1 MVPPA
6 LFFPHRKE
14 PTMSFRPP
22 PKLTSG
28 KHFTAFHSA
37 AEEAVAASER
47 ESWDNEGGHTDPL
60 RGRVVRT
67 PGARFPYKAVL
78 SHAGHA
84 DSARAF
90 DSIRE
95 AEAFIRRNTPAPAP
109 RSTLYDRAAGDS

>member
-1 MVPPA
+1 
-6 LFFPHRKE
+6 
-14 PTMSFRPP
+14 MSFRPP
-22 PKLTSG
+22 HKPTSD

-37 AEEAVAASER
+37 AEEALAASEQ
-47 ESWDNEGGHTDPL
+47 EIWDNEGGHTGPL
-60 RGRVVRT
+60 RGRVVCT

-78 SHAGHA
+78 THAGQA

-109 RSTLYDRAAGDS
+109 RSTLYNRTAGDS